1 MYCLFFVVSN
11 VLMANS
17 VNVLL
22 VEMVMMLVN
31 YVVFLNHQLVF
42 VVSGENVC
50 VSVLPAK
57 VICAVVSLSTV

>member
-11 VLMANS
+11 VLLANS

-31 YVVFLNHQLVF
+31 YFVFLKSQLVCVY
-42 VVSGENVC
+42 VVLGENVC
-50 VSVLPAK
+50 VCGS
-57 VICAVVSLSTV
+57 VICVTC